1 MRTETLGKRI
11 LCLFIAI
18 GYFFFSCLYVT
29 RCPKIAGHVK
39 TGKYLTLNNGT
50 VKQNGPVIS
59 SANNGKSAPVL
70 FLSRPRVIFG
80 KTLAA
85 LNNQFRLIRT
95 CELCPFRIISEY
107 DTQSRFRS
115 HKVFYAANIFSI
127 TCTWKI

>member
-11 LCLFIAI
+11 LCLFITI

-29 RCPKIAGHVK
+29 RCPKVAGHAK
-39 TGKYLTLNNGT
+39 TGKYLTFNKGT

-59 SANNGKSAPVL
+59 SANNSKSVPVL
-70 FLSRPRVIFG
+70 FLSRPRVIFS
-80 KTLAA
+80 KNLAA
-85 LNNQFRLIRT
+85 LNNQFKLIRT
-95 CELCPFRIISEY
+95 CELCPFRPISQY
-107 DTQSRFRS
+107 DTQSRFRP

>member
-1 MRTETLGKRI
+1 MRVATLGKRI
-11 LCLFIAI
+11 LCLIIAI

-29 RCPKIAGHVK
+29 RCPKIAGHTK

-59 SANNGKSAPVL
+59 GANNSKSVPVL

-80 KTLAA
+80 KNLAA

-95 CELCPFRIISEY
+95 SELCPFRLTSQY
-107 DTQSRFRS
+107 DAENRFTA

-127 TCTWKI
+127 IRSWKI